1 MSIQP
6 SADLSAQHRYD
17 VSNDRS
23 GSERDRGDGWLAFSV
38 VLIGIAGV
46 LNVIGG
52 IAAIGDSK
60 VYVADAKY
68 VFGNLHEWGWT
79 VLLIGVAQLLVAW
92 GIVARNQFAR
102 WTGVVVL
109 SLNLIAQLL
118 MIPAYTFLSLSLFT
132 LALIAL
138 YGLVAYGQRLARS

>member
-1 MSIQP
+1 MSVQP
-6 SADLSAQHRYD
+6 SADRSAEHRYD
-17 VSNDRS
+17 ISYDRS
-23 GSERDRGDGWLAFSV
+23 GMERDHGDGWLSFSV

-60 VYVADAKY
+60 FYVNDAKY
-68 VFGNLHEWGWT
+68 VLGNLHEWGWT
-79 VLLIGVAQLLVAW
+79 VLLIGVLQLLVAW
-92 GIVARNQFAR
+92 GIFARNQWAR

-118 MIPAYTFLSLSLFT
+118 MIPAYPFWSLSLFT
-132 LALIAL
+132 LDLIAL